1 MEKLSGDNML
11 SVGEVLEKVGILL
24 TINGF
29 NVTSVK
35 PERRI
40 HDLASGVSTI
50 NISPVEFVVAKGK
63 NSVRVWLY
71 GNRLVINGKFSYTDS
86 YSVTE
91 TYREIVKKLKLSSGA
106 GGSAAYEERAEQK
119 HKPQKGR
126 VEIYKKG
133 DISIRYLA
141 ASVY

>member
-1 MEKLSGDNML
+1 ML

-35 PERRI
+35 PEKRI

-91 TYREIVKKLKLSSGA
+91 TYREIVKKLKLSSG
-106 GGSAAYEERAEQK
+106 GGAHEERTEQK